1 MAGTRGKFVR
11 GRNPMRTLDLGISNR
26 VFQSCG
32 KPYQEGGGYSFNYY
46 GAENWMDIIKWLLD
60 HGYNAEETEEVM
72 RSKLMRWASDNA
84 GHSDEDC
91 TLEDFLK
98 FNNEPAEGG
107 KTQVDNFLDEYFP
120 DSSRKNRIINENVA
134 APMATLVNT
143 PGMGNAV
150 PPQQAATTGNQFY
163 QPATKGSGDLWGGKG
178 KQRKKRKGRKIKLVK
193 ESLNEENISPYD
205 KLGMAMAKKMG
216 IKPPFKKK
224 KDKKNQNSMSQQ
236 V

>member
-46 GAENWMDIIKWLLD
+46 GAENWMDVIKWLLD
-60 HGYNAEETEEVM
+60 HGYTAEETEEVM
-72 RSKLMRWASDNA
+72 RSKLMRWASDKA

-91 TLEDFLK
+91 TLEDFLE
-98 FNNEPAEGG
+98 FNNEPTRGG
-107 KTQVDNFLDEYFP
+107 KTQVDDFLDEYFP
-120 DSSRKNRIINENVA
+120 DPSRKDRIINENVA

>member
-1 MAGTRGKFVR
+1 
-11 GRNPMRTLDLGISNR
+11 
-26 VFQSCG
+26 
-32 KPYQEGGGYSFNYY
+32 
-46 GAENWMDIIKWLLD
+46 
-60 HGYNAEETEEVM
+60 
-72 RSKLMRWASDNA
+72 
-84 GHSDEDC
+84 
-91 TLEDFLK
+91 
-98 FNNEPAEGG
+98 
-107 KTQVDNFLDEYFP
+107 
-120 DSSRKNRIINENVA
+120 
-134 APMATLVNT
+134 MATLVNT